1 MNNYSTISEAWGVE
15 AFTNPT
21 KKKKKRRKRKERFRN
36 YEAVSS
42 NQGSDVLN
50 ANGESI
56 YKSNQRHRPSK
67 NVVRYNS
74 SNRSMN
80 VNRLHRSQSNPQID
94 FFQNNKTNG
103 VEPIKIKL
111 DINEND
117 YEGYNSSDYEQY
129 AIDEEECAYQTPQQQ
144 QQTTEY
150 QNDAE
155 QDIYVRTGQYVEQ
168 EEYNPRAEAY
178 EEELITNEEISS
190 QRTTSSPK
198 KHVELDS
205 EIIDKLYT
213 ILDRLEKKDCG
224 GENMYDLLLFIFFG
238 IFILFVID
246 YIYKIGVK
254 TSSNL

>member
-21 KKKKKRRKRKERFRN
+21 KKKKKRKKRKERFRN

-50 ANGESI
+50 ADGESV
-56 YKSNQRHRPSK
+56 YRSNHRHRPSK

-80 VNRLHRSQSNPQID
+80 VDRLHRSTGNV
-94 FFQNNKTNG
+94 K
-103 VEPIKIKL
+103 PIKIKL
-111 DINEND
+111 DINENDYD

-129 AIDEEECAYQTPQQQ
+129 ALDDEDSSYQAQQPQQQ
-144 QQTTEY
+144 QTIEHHDDGE
-150 QNDAE
+150 QN
-155 QDIYVRTGQYVEQ
+155 IYIQSGQYVDQ
-168 EEYNPRAEAY
+168 EEYYPREEAYNDAY
-178 EEELITNEEISS
+178 EEELITNQDTGE
-190 QRTTSSPK
+190 TTQKKLTPSPK
-198 KHVELDS
+198 NNVELDS

-213 ILDRLEKKDCG
+213 VLDRLEKTDCG